1 MQATRVIFI
10 GACALAPG
18 LSLSNSMAEETRVE
32 VGKPAIVSVAGAERN
47 ESAPATGR
55 LVVTIKDFVASPG
68 APVVG
73 VVTATCRGTPREIGR
88 FGPMQ
93 KRWTAHG
100 ALLQPQRFGFELLDD
115 PACLPL
121 RNVTITLEPQLDTR
135 APASMTILG
144 AEIEEKL

>member
-1 MQATRVIFI
+1 MRR
-10 GACALAPG
+10 ALKSEN
-18 LSLSNSMAEETRVE
+18 LQLFRSTV
-32 VGKPAIVSVAGAERN
+32 ERN
-47 ESAPATGR
+47 ESALARRR
-55 LVVTIKDFVASPG
+55 LVVTIKDFVASLG

-73 VVTATCRGTPREIGR
+73 VVTATCRRTQREIGR

-93 KRWTAHG
+93 G
-100 ALLQPQRFGFELLDD
+100 ALSKPQRFGFELLDD

-144 AEIEEKL
+144 GEIREKP